1 MTDRVVAA
9 QQKEAARERVAAF
22 VEKALQAQGVTFT
35 YATRFGVYF
44 KDEETG
50 EHWQLD
56 LRKPR

>member
-1 MTDRVVAA
+1 MANRVEVA
-9 QQKEAARERVAAF
+9 QQKEAERERVAQF

-35 YATRFGVYF
+35 YSTRFGVYF